1 MINQASD
8 SHIETLEIQDAL
20 SRVEGSKLFA
30 NSKRLI
36 ELLRFV
42 VEAQLRGDTAG
53 LKQTAIGI
61 ELYRRDPSY
70 DPKLDG
76 IVRTHARRLRERL
89 VTYYRSEGAHDAV
102 VIELP
107 RGGYVPSFRRREV
120 FAGEETVWAGTAD
133 EWTHTETTGELELWN
148 ARKNQDSPAPA
159 KKAPFYAQLSR
170 IHHYVGEAHVLGVPL
185 LIIIPAALM
194 LGAALIGGLAYRRP
208 AGFGKSPTTAA
219 KQNLPRV
226 AVLRF
231 RSAGTGS
238 EGELYGRALAD
249 SVVASLARMN
259 ELSVVQPPE
268 SSSGPAVNATDAQL
282 AEELKA
288 NYVVSGRFEKS
299 RKVSKLSVKLT
310 EHGSGTVV
318 WSHDYSFPWA
328 NLVEIEDAMAGALSQ
343 NLAQRVQ
350 ESTANQSMPVSREA
364 QQAYLDGYA
373 SLQAAKSRFQLEM
386 LETAERNLRH
396 AIELN
401 PGYPDALAALADAE
415 MLSLFIKDELNKGVL
430 DSAERHAREAL
441 ARNPQHSGAHAAL
454 SGIAIVRGHVKA
466 AFEEAKKAVD
476 ADPAGAQAL
485 SSLGEVYEAMGLYE
499 AALDAYHRAARQR
512 SLASTEPLM
521 NGALLATRMGRFAEA
536 EGMLNSLTGL
546 DAESPYVAFARAYA
560 LERKKDYPAAE
571 VKLEEL
577 REGVAKNRPGSQQQ
591 LDFIDAGIGLVQAQQ
606 GRFDNARRVLHKIG
620 KPRAR
625 MSDFVILLAAASNEP
640 AMAIENLR
648 LNPYYRNYRYLVT
661 EQGLKPLY
669 RDAAFQQL
677 LSDTYPEWV
686 KMLAEQ
692 SEVLAVPPPVLP
704 APAGFLKSSG
714 LETRATD

>member
-1 MINQASD
+1 MLNQASD
-8 SHIETLEIQDAL
+8 SDIAAPEILDAL
-20 SRVEGSKLFA
+20 ARVEGSKLFA

-89 VTYYRSEGAHDAV
+89 LSYYQSEGAHDPV

-107 RGGYVPSFRRREV
+107 RGGYVPAFRRREV
-120 FAGEETVWAGTAD
+120 FAKEEADWAGTAE
-133 EWTHTETTGELELWN
+133 EWIQTEAPSGFEPSNGGTYPP
-148 ARKNQDSPAPA
+148 PAA
-159 KKAPFYAQLSR
+159 STKAPFYARLFR

-185 LIIIPAALM
+185 LILIPALLM
-194 LGAALIGGLAYRRP
+194 LGVAIVGGLAWRRS
-208 AGFGKSPTTAA
+208 ARSGKFSSMAA
-219 KQNLPRV
+219 EQSLPRV

-231 RSAGTGS
+231 RSAGPGP

-249 SVVASLARMN
+249 SVAASLARMK

-268 SSSGPAVNATDAQL
+268 SSSGPADNATDAQL
-282 AEELKA
+282 AENLKA

-299 RKVSKLSVKLT
+299 RNLSKLSVKLT
-310 EHGSGTVV
+310 ERGSGNVV

-328 NLVEIEDAMAGALSQ
+328 NLVEIEDSMSGALSQ

-350 ESTANQSMPVSREA
+350 EPPSYQGVPVSREA

-386 LETAERNLRH
+386 LDTAEHNLRH

-415 MLSLFIKDELNKGVL
+415 TLSLYIKDEPNAAVL

-441 ARNPQHSGAHAAL
+441 TRNPQHSGAHAAL
-454 SGIAIVRGHVKA
+454 SGIAIVRGHVRP
-466 AFEEAKKAVD
+466 AFEEARRAVD
-476 ADPAGAQAL
+476 ADPAGALAL

-521 NGALLATRMGRFAEA
+521 YGAMLAARMGRFAEA
-536 EGMLNSLTGL
+536 QGLLDSLAGL

-560 LERKKDYPAAE
+560 LERERDNPAAE
-571 VKLEEL
+571 AKIEEL
-577 REGVAKNRPGSQQQ
+577 REEIAKNRPGSQAQ
-591 LDFIDAGIGLVQAQQ
+591 LDFIDAELGLVQTQQ
-606 GRFDNARRVLHKIG
+606 GRFDMARQVLTKIG

-625 MSDFVILLAAASNEP
+625 MSDFVILLAAASNEHR
-640 AMAIENLR
+640 MAIENLR
-648 LNPYYRNYRYLVT
+648 LNPYFRNYRYLVT
-661 EQGLKPLY
+661 EEGLRPLY
-669 RDAAFQQL
+669 GDAGFQQL
-677 LSDTYPEWV
+677 LSETYTEWV
-686 KMLAEQ
+686 KMLSEQ
-692 SEVLAVPPPVLP
+692 SEILAVPPPVLP
-704 APAGFLKSSG
+704 APGHFLRSNG
-714 LETRATD
+714 LATAAAD